1 MISLER
7 VLAKNESNEPVIPSS
22 KFEVL
27 ISNVYSGHHDLGS
40 SYGRSHRGQMICV
53 WFVVVIVSS
62 FITYHDSFN
71 NRNTTGV
78 RNRN

>member
-22 KFEVL
+22 KFEVI
-27 ISNVYSGHHDLGS
+27 ISNVYSRHHDMGS
-40 SYGRSHRGQMICV
+40 SYGRSHRGQMICF

-62 FITYHDSFN
+62 FFSPS
-71 NRNTTGV
+71 
-78 RNRN
+78 